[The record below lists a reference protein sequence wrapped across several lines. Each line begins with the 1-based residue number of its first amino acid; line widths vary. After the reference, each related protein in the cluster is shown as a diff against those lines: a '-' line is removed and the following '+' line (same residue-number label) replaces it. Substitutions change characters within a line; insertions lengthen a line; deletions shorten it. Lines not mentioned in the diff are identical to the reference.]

1 MDTNRQNRDRP
12 SRRGQYA
19 DDVLTTGQ
27 AAKLLRVA
35 PRTATKIFDAGL
47 VDGYRLPGSK
57 DRRIYRDS
65 LERFMAA
72 RGMRN
77 GHTPRVLLVGLA
89 PATAAALAALLA
101 DDFAVEVAATAL
113 RAAVLLTRLPAV
125 IVVDISTTGRA
136 AAVELAAV
144 AREMNAAVCA
154 VALLTECDTQLAA
167 WVEQGWLAVLWSAD
181 AETLAGVV
189 RGEVG

>member
-77 GHTPRVLLVGLA
+77 GHTPRVLLVGLV
-89 PATAAALAALLA
+89 PAAATELAALLQP
-101 DDFAVEVAATAL
+101 DFASTAADTAIRGAAMLADRPAVVVVEVGSVGRGAAL
-113 RAAVLLTRLPAV
+113 
-125 IVVDISTTGRA
+125 
-136 AAVELAAV
+136 ELAAL
-144 AREMNAAVCA
+144 AREMNATAKCVC
-154 VALLTECDTQLAA
+154 LLTEDDGRPMA
-167 WVEQGWLAVLWSAD
+167 WEEQGYSAIAWGETAADIAV
-181 AETLAGVV
+181 VV